1 MYRFPSPIAVF
12 FLAAIILLTQCS
24 RPEQFI
30 RVLVFSKTEGYRHA
44 SIEPGIEAI
53 RGLGQ
58 KYGFT
63 VDATEDAEYFTQENL
78 RQYNVIIFLSTSGDV
93 FDEAQ
98 QLEFQRWIQ
107 AGGGFVGIHSATV
120 TEYDWPWYNELAGGY
135 FASHPPGV
143 SEAVIERVDAEH
155 PSTKPLPDEWVRTDE
170 WYNFRKLI
178 PDTHKLLNLDEE
190 SYEGGDMGNNHPIA
204 WYREFDGGRAWYT
217 ALGHTSESYSEP
229 LFLEHVW
236 GGIKY
241 AAGPQAA
248 VDYSR
253 PGVAPAENRFEKI
266 VLADNLNEPME
277 LDFLPD
283 GKIIFIERQGAV
295 KVYDPVLKV
304 VKTIQQIPVS
314 TKHEDGLL
322 GLALDPD
329 FYSNRWIYLF
339 YSGPEAAQQRVSR
352 FTYTDGAVPPL
363 SQEEVLLTIPT
374 QREECCHS
382 AGSIQFGPDRMLYI
396 ATGDNTN
403 PFKSNGYAPIDG
415 RPGRAPFDARRSAA
429 NTNDLR
435 GKVLRI
441 RANEDGS
448 TSIPDGNLFPK
459 DGSAGRPE
467 IYVMGCRNPY
477 RISIDP
483 KNGALYWGDV
493 GPDAGEPK
501 AGRGPAGHDEV
512 NRAAAP
518 GFFGWPLFIGNNKP
532 YHAFDFNSRVSGEAF
547 NPKSPVNRS
556 PFNTGSQALPPAQP
570 ALIWYPYG
578 HSEEFPVVGEG
589 GRTAMAGPVFYTDQY
604 YKNDGRYP
612 PYFEGKLFI
621 YEWMRGWIM
630 SVTLDEKGQIERM
643 ERFMPSSTFSNPVD
657 LEFNSRG
664 ELYLLEYGKTWFAQ
678 NEDARLIQLKYNS
691 GNRPPVARITYSE
704 KYGTAP
710 LNVRLSASSSEDY
723 DQDPMSFEWHIDGQY
738 VSDSES
744 FPYTFENNGKHRVR
758 LIVKDSRGEAGIA
771 TEEIWVGNSKPEVHI
786 KVDGNRTFYWD
797 NEELSYQVTVEDR
810 EDGRLNEGISPRALA
825 VNIDYLETGYDMTEI
840 AKGHQEQTFASPGE
854 RLIEESNCLSC
865 HQVEKASV
873 GPSYL
878 QVAQRYQE
886 ESPAVVE
893 RLANKI
899 ISGGSGAWGEIAMSA
914 HPHLSPSQAR
924 TIVQYILSLDSPEN
938 IAGLPPSGSYIFREH
953 LEENTT
959 GMYVINAS
967 YSDKGGN
974 GIGALTTRQQLILRY
989 PRLYA
994 RNYDIKS
1001 HCQRVP
1007 VDTALFSG
1015 FEEGYEIIRLDVDH
1029 YFGFTDIDLTGIG
1042 YIRIN
1047 LLLPPQNRQQGA
1059 IKIRTGGPGGSIIG
1073 SAELRNSETT
1083 DDGYRQLLIPI
1094 GKMEGIHDVLF
1105 FFRNAGGG
1113 QQTVDIDSVEFFR
1126 DKPDES

>member
-1 MYRFPSPIAVF
+1 MAAV
-12 FLAAIILLTQCS
+12 ILLTQCS

-58 KYGFT
+58 QYGFT
-63 VDATEDAEYFTQENL
+63 VDATEDAEFFTQENL

-98 QLEFQRWIQ
+98 QLEFQRWVQ

-120 TEYDWPWYNELAGGY
+120 TEYDWPWYNELVGGY

-143 SEAVIERVDAEH
+143 SEAVVERVDAEH
-155 PSTKPLPDEWVRTDE
+155 PSTKPLPEKWVRTDE

-178 PDTHKLLNLDEE
+178 PSTHKLLNLDEE
-190 SYEGGDMGNNHPIA
+190 SYQGGDMGNNHPIA
-204 WYREFDGGRAWYT
+204 WYREFDGGRSWYT
-217 ALGHTSESYSEP
+217 ALGHTTESYSEP

-236 GGIKY
+236 GGIQY

-295 KVYDPVLKV
+295 KVYDPALKV

-314 TKHEDGLL
+314 TRHEDGLL

-329 FYSNRWIYLF
+329 FFSNRWIYLF

-363 SQEEVLLTIPT
+363 SQEAVLLTIPT

-382 AGSIQFGPDRMLYI
+382 AGSIQFGPDRILYI

-415 RPGRAPFDARRSAA
+415 RPGRAFFDARRSAA

-441 RANEDGS
+441 RVNEDGS
-448 TSIPDGNLFPK
+448 ASIPDGNLFPK

-532 YHAFDFNSRVSGEAF
+532 YHAFDFSSRSSGEAF
-547 NPKSPVNRS
+547 DPKSPVNRS
-556 PFNTGSQALPPAQP
+556 PFNTGSEALPPAQP

-578 HSEEFPVVGEG
+578 HSDEFPAMGEG

-604 YKNDGRYP
+604 YKHDGRYP

-664 ELYLLEYGKTWFAQ
+664 ELYLLEYGKGWFTQ
-678 NEDARLIQLKYNS
+678 NADARLVQLKYNS
-691 GNRPPVARITYSE
+691 GNRPPVARIAYSE

-710 LNVRLSASSSEDY
+710 LNVRLSAASSEDY
-723 DQDPMSFEWHIDGQY
+723 DQDPMSFEWHIDGQF

-744 FPYTFENNGKHRVR
+744 VPFTFENTGKHRVR
-758 LIVKDSRGEAGIA
+758 LIVKDTRGEAGIA
-771 TEEIWVGNSKPEVHI
+771 TEEIWVGNAKPEVDI

-797 NEELSYQVTVEDR
+797 NEALSYQVMVEDR
-810 EDGRLNEGISPRALA
+810 EDGRLNEGIPPRALTL
-825 VNIDYLETGYDMTEI
+825 NIDYLETGYDMTEI
-840 AKGHQEQTFASPGE
+840 AKGHQEQALAAPGE

-865 HQVEKASV
+865 HQVDKASV

-886 ESPAVVE
+886 ESPTVVE
-893 RLANKI
+893 QLAKKI
-899 ISGGSGAWGEIAMSA
+899 ISGGAGSWGEIAMSA
-914 HPHLSPSQAR
+914 HPQLSSTQAK
-924 TIVQYILSLDSPEN
+924 TMVEYILSLDNLEQ
-938 IAGLPPSGSYIFREH
+938 AEGLPPSGSYIFREH
-953 LEENTT
+953 LEENTA

-967 YSDKGGN
+967 YTDRGGN
-974 GIGALTTRQQLILRY
+974 GIGPLTTHQQLILRY

-1015 FEEGYEIIRLDVDH
+1015 FEEGYEVIRLDVDH
-1029 YFGFTDIDLTGIG
+1029 FFGFTDIDLTGIG
-1042 YIRIN
+1042 YFRLN
-1047 LLLPPQNRQQGA
+1047 LLLPPKNQGQGRIEA
-1059 IKIRTGGPGGSIIG
+1059 RTGGPGGAIIG
-1073 SAELRNSETT
+1073 SAELRDSETT
-1083 DDGYRQLLIPI
+1083 DDGYRQLLAPI
-1094 GKMEGIHDVLF
+1094 KKTEGIHDVLF

-1113 QQTVDIDSVEFFR
+1113 QQTVDIDSIEFFR
-1126 DKPDES
+1126 DKPDKS